1 MDSAAIFFWVGMAG
15 LLAVAVI
22 LGRWHAEDM
31 AKRTA
36 ETYGERV
43 VKPRVDTPVRPHVSS
58 QEMAPL
64 DAALPDGAERASA

>member
-1 MDSAAIFFWVGMAG
+1 MDSAAIFFWVGMAA

-31 AKRTA
+31 TKRIA

-43 VKPRVDTPVRPHVSS
+43 VKPRVDAPVRPQASS
-58 QEMAPL
+58 QDMETP
-64 DAALPDGAERASA
+64 DAALSDGAERASA